1 MNRKIALALAL
12 AAAGTAYADDITIDP
27 VPFTSTLTRAEVIAD
42 MMQFRASRVDPWA
55 QEYDPL
61 AHFQGMRSREQ
72 VNAEVISERNRI
84 AAFHGEDSGS
94 VYLARRELPQSQQP
108 TQVAAAEG
116 EEEQH

>member
-27 VPFTSTLTRAEVIAD
+27 VPFTSSLTRAEVIAD

-61 AHFQGMRSREQ
+61 AHFQGTRTRDQ
-72 VNAEVISERNRI
+72 VAAEVLSGRDAI
-84 AAFHGEDSGS
+84 AALHGEDSGS
-94 VYLARRELPQSQQP
+94 MSMARRDVPQGQQQ
-108 TQVAAAEG
+108 TQVAAVPG
-116 EEEQH
+116 DDLQQ